1 MTNVTRLPD
10 SYNKNVNSNNY
21 KLLQLQEEQ
30 FDKLREDIRAVFDML
45 DIEKASG
52 KTLELYGD
60 MVQQPRGA
68 LNDTQYKIMLK
79 TKLSQFQSKGSFGDV
94 MNLIVETFNC
104 KPTDISIVEK
114 GACTVYVAKL
124 PLDVLVSA
132 GLTTTQ
138 AVQLIKSL
146 LPSGVTVEAD
156 YFEGTFELGA
166 VEGENDITKGF
177 AAFEG
182 DENGGY
188 LGATLGED
196 EAPLPI

>member
-30 FDKLREDIRAVFDML
+30 FDKLRSDIKDVLNML
-45 DIEKASG
+45 DIEEASG
-52 KTLELYGD
+52 KTLDLYGD
-60 MVQQPRGA
+60 MVQQSRGA
-68 LNDTQYKIMLK
+68 LNDTQYRIVLK
-79 TKLSQFQSKGSFGDV
+79 TKLGQFQSKGNFSDV
-94 MNLIVETFNC
+94 MNMIVLTFNC
-104 KPTDISIVEK
+104 DPSEISIVETEP
-114 GACTVYVAKL
+114 CVVYIAKL
-124 PLDVLVSA
+124 PLGVLVSA

-146 LPSGVTVEAD
+146 LPAGVTVEAD

-177 AAFEG
+177 AAYEG